1 MRAPFVLFCFYTTTT
16 KRKGLSQKE
25 SEPFLSKQQKGNIFC
40 NPLYLCFF
48 TQYKGEKKKRILF
61 FLCKNDIMG
70 RLYGCSMSTRI
81 IYIYI
86 SHRVYTKGGFR
97 VTIHPVS
104 FKKQRRSFLQSDC
117 TQTHK
122 KLFTFAIWRTP
133 KKIEKSH
140 AFSPQNGGY
149 TPYVCVFLNSF
160 PKRGKPMQCGRE
172 FFDWR

>member
-1 MRAPFVLFCFYTTTT
+1 MRAPFVLFCFYTTT

-133 KKIEKSH
+133 KRIEKSH
-140 AFSPQNGGY
+140 ACFSSPHLGAGDVY
-149 TPYVCVFLNSF
+149 TSYV
-160 PKRGKPMQCGRE
+160 R
-172 FFDWR
+172 FFSNKKGETYAVWKGIF